1 MGDYQVITSMTGYA
15 SDTILVGDFSLDAE
29 IKSVNSKSFDLKIY
43 LPEYMTFMENDIRQ
57 LVSKQIARGSIVL
70 KIKAKHNDEASSNFT
85 LNNEVLN
92 TAIDEIKTIE
102 QKCDEKNIQF
112 SPLTVLDFF
121 SVKGVWEENKISQTD
136 TVELKSVI
144 LDKLPELMKKF
155 IETRRIEGQGLQAI
169 LVEKLSSIMEFIQEI
184 DKILPDRSRHLKKNF
199 KTALDKIINEQN
211 QVDENRLEQEIALLV
226 IKQDIQEELDRLKV
240 HIVSMQDLVNSSN
253 VVGKKLDFLSQ
264 ELNREVNTIC
274 SKSQYSDLTKLGI
287 EMKTLVDQFR
297 EQVQN
302 VE

>member
-1 MGDYQVITSMTGYA
+1 MTGYA
-15 SDTILVGDFSLDAE
+15 SDTILVGNFSLDAE

-70 KIKAKHNDEASSNFT
+70 KIKAKQNDEASSNFT

-121 SVKGVWEENKISQTD
+121 SVKGVWEENTISQID
-136 TVELKSVI
+136 TFELKSVM
-144 LDKLPELMKKF
+144 LDKLPELIKKF

-169 LVEKLSSIMEFIQEI
+169 LVEKLSSIMEFIKEI

-199 KTALDKIINEQN
+199 KTALDKIIDEQN

>member
-1 MGDYQVITSMTGYA
+1 MTGYA
-15 SDTILVGDFSLDAE
+15 SDTILVGEFSLDAE

-112 SPLTVLDFF
+112 SPLTILDFF

-136 TVELKSVI
+136 SVELKSVV
-144 LDKLPELMKKF
+144 LDKLSELIKKF

-169 LVEKLSSIMEFIQEI
+169 LVEKLSSIMEFIKEI

-199 KTALDKIINEQN
+199 KTALDRVINEQN
-211 QVDENRLEQEIALLV
+211 QLDEIRLEQEIALLV

>member
-1 MGDYQVITSMTGYA
+1 MTGYA

-70 KIKAKHNDEASSNFT
+70 KIKAKQNDEASSNFT

-136 TVELKSVI
+136 TVELKSVM
-144 LDKLPELMKKF
+144 LDKLPELIKKF

-169 LVEKLSSIMEFIQEI
+169 LVEKLSSIMEFIKEI
-184 DKILPDRSRHLKKNF
+184 DRILPERSRHLKKNF

-240 HIVSMQDLVNSSN
+240 HIVSMQDLVNSSK

>member
-1 MGDYQVITSMTGYA
+1 MTGYA

-70 KIKAKHNDEASSNFT
+70 KIKAKQNDEASSNFT

-136 TVELKSVI
+136 TVELKSVM
-144 LDKLPELMKKF
+144 LDKLPELIKKF

-169 LVEKLSSIMEFIQEI
+169 LVEKLSSIMEFIKEI
-184 DKILPDRSRHLKKNF
+184 DKVLPDRSRHLKKNF

-240 HIVSMQDLVNSSN
+240 HIISMQDLVNSSK

>member
-1 MGDYQVITSMTGYA
+1 MTGYA

-136 TVELKSVI
+136 TVELKSVM
-144 LDKLPELMKKF
+144 LDKLPELIKKF
-155 IETRRIEGQGLQAI
+155 LQTRRIEGQGLQSI
-169 LVEKLSSIMEFIQEI
+169 LVEKLSSIMEFIKEI

>member
-1 MGDYQVITSMTGYA
+1 MTGYA

-102 QKCDEKNIQF
+102 QKCDGKNIQL
-112 SPLTVLDFF
+112 SPFTVLDFF

-136 TVELKSVI
+136 TVELKSVM
-144 LDKLPELMKKF
+144 LDKLPELIKKF

-169 LVEKLSSIMEFIQEI
+169 LVEKLSSIMEFIKEI
-184 DKILPDRSRHLKKNF
+184 DKVLPDRSRHLKKNF

-240 HIVSMQDLVNSSN
+240 HIVSMQDLVNSSK

>member
-1 MGDYQVITSMTGYA
+1 MTGYA
-15 SDTILVGDFSLDAE
+15 SDTILVGNFSLDAE

-121 SVKGVWEENKISQTD
+121 SVKGVWEENKISQTE
-136 TVELKSVI
+136 TLELKSVM
-144 LDKLPELMKKF
+144 LDKLPELIKKF
-155 IETRRIEGQGLQAI
+155 METRRIEGQGLQAI
-169 LVEKLSSIMEFIQEI
+169 LIEKLSSIMEFIKEI

-253 VVGKKLDFLSQ
+253 VVGKKLDFILSMGVKVK
-264 ELNREVNTIC
+264 LYT
-274 SKSQYSDLTKLGI
+274 YSPLSIAHEHVSFK
-287 EMKTLVDQFR
+287 R
-297 EQVQN
+297 P
-302 VE
+302 

>member
-1 MGDYQVITSMTGYA
+1 MTGYA

-136 TVELKSVI
+136 TVELKSVM
-144 LDKLPELMKKF
+144 LDKLPELIKKF

-169 LVEKLSSIMEFIQEI
+169 LVEKLSSIMEFIKEI

-274 SKSQYSDLTKLGI
+274 SKSQYSDLTRLGI

>member
-1 MGDYQVITSMTGYA
+1 MTGYA

-57 LVSKQIARGSIVL
+57 LVSKQISRGSIVI
-70 KIKAKHNDEASSNFT
+70 KIKAKHNDEASRKFT

-144 LDKLPELMKKF
+144 LDKLPDLIKKF

-169 LVEKLSSIMEFIQEI
+169 LVEKLSSIMEFIKEI

-199 KTALDKIINEQN
+199 KTALDQIINEQN

>member
-1 MGDYQVITSMTGYA
+1 MTGYA
-15 SDTILVGDFSLDAE
+15 SDTILVGNFSLDAE

-136 TVELKSVI
+136 TVELKSVM
-144 LDKLPELMKKF
+144 LDKLPELIKKF

-169 LVEKLSSIMEFIQEI
+169 LVEKLSSIMEFIKEI
-184 DKILPDRSRHLKKNF
+184 DRILPERSRHLKKNF

-240 HIVSMQDLVNSSN
+240 HIISMQDLVNSSK

>member
-1 MGDYQVITSMTGYA
+1 MTGYA

-70 KIKAKHNDEASSNFT
+70 KIKAKQNDEASSNFT

-102 QKCDEKNIQF
+102 QKCDGKNIQL
-112 SPLTVLDFF
+112 SPFTVLDFF

-136 TVELKSVI
+136 TVELKSVM
-144 LDKLPELMKKF
+144 LDKLPELIKKF
-155 IETRRIEGQGLQAI
+155 LETRRIEGQGLQAI
-169 LVEKLSSIMEFIQEI
+169 LIEKLSSIMEFIKEI

-226 IKQDIQEELDRLKV
+226 IKQDIQEEIDRLKV

-274 SKSQYSDLTKLGI
+274 SKSQYSDLTRLGI

>member
-1 MGDYQVITSMTGYA
+1 MTGYA

-112 SPLTVLDFF
+112 SPLTILDFF

-136 TVELKSVI
+136 SVELKLVM
-144 LDKLPELMKKF
+144 LDKLPKLIKKF

-169 LVEKLSSIMEFIQEI
+169 LLAKLSSIMELIKEI
-184 DKILPDRSRHLKKNF
+184 DKILPDRTRHLKKNF
-199 KTALDKIINEQN
+199 KTALDKVINEQN

-240 HIVSMQDLVNSSN
+240 HIVSMQDLVNSSK

>member
-1 MGDYQVITSMTGYA
+1 MTGYA

-136 TVELKSVI
+136 TVELKSVM
-144 LDKLPELMKKF
+144 LDKLPELIKKF

-169 LVEKLSSIMEFIQEI
+169 LVEKLSSIMEFIKEI

-240 HIVSMQDLVNSSN
+240 HIASMQDLVNSSK

>member
-1 MGDYQVITSMTGYA
+1 MTGYA

-136 TVELKSVI
+136 TVELTSVM
-144 LDKLPELMKKF
+144 LDKLPELIKKF

-169 LVEKLSSIMEFIQEI
+169 LAEKLSSIMELIKEI

-199 KTALDKIINEQN
+199 RTALDKIINEQN

-274 SKSQYSDLTKLGI
+274 SKSQYSDLTRLGI

>member
-1 MGDYQVITSMTGYA
+1 MTGYA

-70 KIKAKHNDEASSNFT
+70 KIKAKHNDEASSYFT

-136 TVELKSVI
+136 AVELKSVI
-144 LDKLPELMKKF
+144 LDKLRELIKKF
-155 IETRRIEGQGLQAI
+155 IQTRRIEGQGLQAI
-169 LVEKLSSIMEFIQEI
+169 LVEKLSSIMEFIKEI

-274 SKSQYSDLTKLGI
+274 SKSQYSDLTRLGI

>member
-1 MGDYQVITSMTGYA
+1 MTGYA

-70 KIKAKHNDEASSNFT
+70 KIKAKYNDEASSNFT

-102 QKCDEKNIQF
+102 QKCDGKNIQL
-112 SPLTVLDFF
+112 SPFTVLDFF
-121 SVKGVWEENKISQTD
+121 SVKGVWEENKISQTE
-136 TVELKSVI
+136 TLELKSVM
-144 LDKLPELMKKF
+144 LDKLPELIKKF
-155 IETRRIEGQGLQAI
+155 METRRIEGQGLQAI
-169 LVEKLSSIMEFIQEI
+169 LIEKLSSIMEFIKEI

-199 KTALDKIINEQN
+199 RTALDKIINEQN

-240 HIVSMQDLVNSSN
+240 HIVSMQDLVNSSK

>member
-1 MGDYQVITSMTGYA
+1 MTGYA

-121 SVKGVWEENKISQTD
+121 SVKGVWEENKTSQTD
-136 TVELKSVI
+136 TVELKSVM
-144 LDKLPELMKKF
+144 LDKLPELIKKF

-169 LVEKLSSIMEFIQEI
+169 LVEKLSSIMELIKEI

>member
-1 MGDYQVITSMTGYA
+1 MTGYA
-15 SDTILVGDFSLDAE
+15 SDTILVGNFSLDAE

-70 KIKAKHNDEASSNFT
+70 KIKAKQNDEASSNFT

-92 TAIDEIKTIE
+92 KAIDEIKTIE

-112 SPLTVLDFF
+112 SPLTILDFF

-136 TVELKSVI
+136 TVELTSVM
-144 LDKLPELMKKF
+144 LDKLPELIKKF

-169 LVEKLSSIMEFIQEI
+169 LVEKLSSIMEFIKEI
-184 DKILPDRSRHLKKNF
+184 DKVLPDRSRHLKKNF

>member
-1 MGDYQVITSMTGYA
+1 MTGYA

-70 KIKAKHNDEASSNFT
+70 KIKAKQNDEASSNFT

-121 SVKGVWEENKISQTD
+121 SVKGVWEENKISQTE
-136 TVELKSVI
+136 TLELKSVM
-144 LDKLPELMKKF
+144 LDRLPELIKKF
-155 IETRRIEGQGLQAI
+155 METRRIEGQGLQAI
-169 LVEKLSSIMEFIQEI
+169 LIEKLSSIMEFIKEI

-226 IKQDIQEELDRLKV
+226 IKQDIQEELDRIKV

>member
-1 MGDYQVITSMTGYA
+1 MTGYA

-136 TVELKSVI
+136 TIELKSVM
-144 LDKLPELMKKF
+144 LDKLPELIKKF

-169 LVEKLSSIMEFIQEI
+169 LVEKLSSIMEFIKEI
-184 DKILPDRSRHLKKNF
+184 DKVLPDRSRHLKKNF

-240 HIVSMQDLVNSSN
+240 HIVSMQDLVNSSK

>member
-1 MGDYQVITSMTGYA
+1 MTGYA

-70 KIKAKHNDEASSNFT
+70 KIKAKHNDEASSNLT

-136 TVELKSVI
+136 TVELKSVM
-144 LDKLPELMKKF
+144 LDKLPELIKKF

-169 LVEKLSSIMEFIQEI
+169 LVEKLSSIMEFIKEI
-184 DKILPDRSRHLKKNF
+184 DRILPERSRHLKKNF

-226 IKQDIQEELDRLKV
+226 IKQDIQEEIDRLKV

-297 EQVQN
+297 EQAQN

>member
-1 MGDYQVITSMTGYA
+1 MTGYA
-15 SDTILVGDFSLDAE
+15 SDTILVGNFSLDAE

-70 KIKAKHNDEASSNFT
+70 KIKAKQNDEASSNFT

-92 TAIDEIKTIE
+92 KAIDEIKTIE

-136 TVELKSVI
+136 TVELKSVM
-144 LDKLPELMKKF
+144 LDKLPELIKKF

-169 LVEKLSSIMEFIQEI
+169 LVEKLSSIMEFIKEI

-253 VVGKKLDFLSQ
+253 VVGKKLHFLSQ
-264 ELNREVNTIC
+264 ELNRAVNILC

-287 EMKTLVDQFR
+287 ETKTLVDQFR

>member
-1 MGDYQVITSMTGYA
+1 MTGYA

-136 TVELKSVI
+136 TVELKSVM
-144 LDKLPELMKKF
+144 LDKLPELIKKF

-169 LVEKLSSIMEFIQEI
+169 LVEKLSSIMEFIKEI

-199 KTALDKIINEQN
+199 KTAFDKIINEQN

>member
-1 MGDYQVITSMTGYA
+1 MTGYA

-43 LPEYMTFMENDIRQ
+43 LPEYMTSMENDIRQ

-112 SPLTVLDFF
+112 SPLTILDFF

-136 TVELKSVI
+136 SVELKSVM
-144 LDKLPELMKKF
+144 LDKLSELIKKF

-169 LVEKLSSIMEFIQEI
+169 LVEKLSSIMEFIKEI

-199 KTALDKIINEQN
+199 KTALDRVINEQN
-211 QVDENRLEQEIALLV
+211 QLDEIRLEQEIALLV

>member
-1 MGDYQVITSMTGYA
+1 MTGYA

-136 TVELKSVI
+136 TVELKSVM
-144 LDKLPELMKKF
+144 LDKLPELIKKF

-169 LVEKLSSIMEFIQEI
+169 LVEKLSSIMEFIKEI

-199 KTALDKIINEQN
+199 KTALDKIVNEQN

-240 HIVSMQDLVNSSN
+240 HIVSMQDLVNSSK